1 MTLAYVV
8 ATALIASAIL
18 VIAASYVS
26 QALKELIQTG
36 DITGTG
42 RAAWAARL

>member
-8 ATALIASAIL
+8 ATALIATAIL
-18 VIAASYVS
+18 VTAASYVS
-26 QALKELIQTG
+26 QALRELINTG

-42 RAAWAARL
+42 RAAWVARF